1 LIAKEPKLIILVTPT
16 LLSVIERGE
25 IKVEVPKELEMGAKM
40 LGEEEL
46 CRIVC
51 EALKEQLSEE
61 LMFKLADELLKESKL
76 TDELALKL
84 SDELKERVAKKHGL

>member
-1 LIAKEPKLIILVTPT
+1 M
-16 LLSVIERGE
+16 GE

-61 LMFKLADELLKESKL
+61 LMFKLADEL
-76 TDELALKL
+76 ALKL
-84 SDELKERVAKKHGL
+84 GDELKERVAKRHGL